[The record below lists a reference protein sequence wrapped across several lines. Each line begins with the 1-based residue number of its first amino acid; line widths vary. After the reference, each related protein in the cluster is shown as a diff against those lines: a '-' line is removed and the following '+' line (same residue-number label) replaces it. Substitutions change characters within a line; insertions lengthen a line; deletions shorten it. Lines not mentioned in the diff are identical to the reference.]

1 MSGRVLFVAPI
12 PPPVHGGALAMQYLL
27 SLKEQTG
34 LRHINSQFAA
44 GLADMGRFSVVKA
57 WRLLCYCCQLIQE
70 VIRFRPVA
78 VVVTPTFYLGPFLK
92 DAVFIWL
99 SFLLGRQTVAWLHM
113 DFRMMGYEDRPALVR
128 WFVRTTL
135 LRCCRFVVVS
145 EGLKAHLPPWI
156 PSDWIDAVANGV
168 EAPTPVPPRR
178 LPDGKI
184 RIVYLS
190 NLEAAKGWR
199 VMLEAVR
206 ELCVEFP
213 EVEVVYHGR
222 PAFKETDQSIGE
234 EIARNDASGRIT
246 YAGPVYGEA
255 KWKAL
260 AEADIFCFPS
270 FHEAFPMAVLEARA
284 TGLPIVATRVGAVAD
299 AVQDG
304 SGGELVPPGDIRE
317 MASALRRLI
326 INPRLRREF
335 GAFNQERFQEKYTLL
350 AYQQRWLAWMQRCS

>member
-1 MSGRVLFVAPI
+1 
-12 PPPVHGGALAMQYLL
+12 
-27 SLKEQTG
+27 
-34 LRHINSQFAA
+34 
-44 GLADMGRFSVVKA
+44 
-57 WRLLCYCCQLIQE
+57 
-70 VIRFRPVA
+70 
-78 VVVTPTFYLGPFLK
+78 
-92 DAVFIWL
+92 
-99 SFLLGRQTVAWLHM
+99 
-113 DFRMMGYEDRPALVR
+113 
-128 WFVRTTL
+128 
-135 LRCCRFVVVS
+135 
-145 EGLKAHLPPWI
+145 
-156 PSDWIDAVANGV
+156 
-168 EAPTPVPPRR
+168 
-178 LPDGKI
+178 
-184 RIVYLS
+184 
-190 NLEAAKGWR
+190 
-199 VMLEAVR
+199 
-206 ELCVEFP
+206 VEFP

-270 FHEAFPMAVLEARA
+270 FHEAFPMAVLEAMA